1 MLQRSRRGAS
11 TLEEIAQ
18 RSGSARLRLRWRW
31 CGARFQKVNF
41 RHMKHSKKKE
51 EQAPVS
57 EQDVMGSEND
67 FAPDGNAGS
76 AEPGDASFDASGG
89 TAAADGSGAAG
100 AANAGV
106 TGSSD
111 LASERDKYLRLAAEY
126 DNYRK
131 RSAKERSDAGTRAQA
146 DLVRQLVEALDD
158 VARFAHVDPATT
170 DAATI
175 VQGVDMVEKKLLK
188 SLGAAGLEIINP
200 VGETFDP
207 ALHEAVAT
215 EPTSAREDDHVVSR
229 VYQPGYL
236 FKSQLLRP
244 ARVVVKQW
252 NG

>member
-1 MLQRSRRGAS
+1 MGSADDYAPGRAGNQGDGQVADPPFGTSTDASSGTESVSGSVESDDATGASEPGVAETRRG
-11 TLEEIAQ
+11 
-18 RSGSARLRLRWRW
+18 
-31 CGARFQKVNF
+31 
-41 RHMKHSKKKE
+41 
-51 EQAPVS
+51 
-57 EQDVMGSEND
+57 
-67 FAPDGNAGS
+67 
-76 AEPGDASFDASGG
+76 GDA
-89 TAAADGSGAAG
+89 AA
-100 AANAGV
+100 
-106 TGSSD
+106 
-111 LASERDKYLRLAAEY
+111 ERDKYLRLAAEY

-131 RSAKERSDAGTRAQA
+131 RAAKERQDAGSRAQA
-146 DLVRQLVEALDD
+146 ELVRELIDALDD

-170 DAATI
+170 DAGTI

-188 SLGAAGLEIINP
+188 ALGGAGLEVINP

-215 EPTSAREDDHVVSR
+215 EPTSAKEDDHVVSR

>member
-1 MLQRSRRGAS
+1 MR
-11 TLEEIAQ
+11 
-18 RSGSARLRLRWRW
+18 
-31 CGARFQKVNF
+31 
-41 RHMKHSKKKE
+41 HSKKKG
-51 EQAPVS
+51 EQAPLS

-67 FAPDGNAGS
+67 FAPGGNAAG
-76 AEPGDASFDASGG
+76 AEGVDPSFDGSGG
-89 TAAADGSGAAG
+89 TAAADGSGAVG
-100 AANAGV
+100 AANEGATDTRPADSDIAG
-106 TGSSD
+106 
-111 LASERDKYLRLAAEY
+111 EREKYLRLAAEY

-146 DLVRQLVEALDD
+146 DLVRQLIEALDD

-170 DAATI
+170 DAATV

-188 SLGAAGLEIINP
+188 SLGSAGLEIINP

-215 EPTSAREDDHVVSR
+215 EPTSAREDDHVVAR
-229 VYQPGYL
+229 VYQPGYV

>member
-1 MLQRSRRGAS
+1 MR
-11 TLEEIAQ
+11 
-18 RSGSARLRLRWRW
+18 
-31 CGARFQKVNF
+31 
-41 RHMKHSKKKE
+41 HSKKKG
-51 EQAPVS
+51 EQAPLS
-57 EQDVMGSEND
+57 EQVMGSEND
-67 FAPDGNAGS
+67 FAPGGNAAGEEG
-76 AEPGDASFDASGG
+76 ADPSFDSSGG
-89 TAAADGSGAAG
+89 TAAADGSGATDTASLD
-100 AANAGV
+100 A
-106 TGSSD
+106 TESRPSD
-111 LASERDKYLRLAAEY
+111 SDVALEREKYLRLAAEY

-146 DLVRQLVEALDD
+146 DLVRQLIEALDD

-170 DAATI
+170 DAATV

-188 SLGAAGLEIINP
+188 SLGSAGLEIINP

-229 VYQPGYL
+229 VYQPGYV

>member
-1 MLQRSRRGAS
+1 
-11 TLEEIAQ
+11 
-18 RSGSARLRLRWRW
+18 
-31 CGARFQKVNF
+31 
-41 RHMKHSKKKE
+41 MKHSKKKTE
-51 EQAPVS
+51 HSPLPD
-57 EQDVMGSEND
+57 QDAMGSAD
-67 FAPDGNAGS
+67 DYAPGATQGDGQSGDPAFASS
-76 AEPGDASFDASGG
+76 AEV
-89 TAAADGSGAAG
+89 AADADPNASSGDPSPTS
-100 AANAGV
+100 ANAAPAE
-106 TGSSD
+106 TTSDSS
-111 LASERDKYLRLAAEY
+111 ASAERDRYLRLAAEY

-131 RSAKERSDAGTRAQA
+131 RSARERQDAGTRAQA

-170 DAATI
+170 DATTV

-188 SLGAAGLEIINP
+188 ALGNAGLEVINP

-215 EPTSAREDDHVVSR
+215 EPTSAKEDDHVVSR

>member
-1 MLQRSRRGAS
+1 
-11 TLEEIAQ
+11 
-18 RSGSARLRLRWRW
+18 
-31 CGARFQKVNF
+31 
-41 RHMKHSKKKE
+41 MKHSKKKHE
-51 EQAPVS
+51 ETPLA
-57 EQDVMGSEND
+57 EDAIGSEND
-67 FAPDGNAGS
+67 FAPGGNTDASRG
-76 AEPGDASFDASGG
+76 GDSSFDASGA
-89 TAAADGSGAAG
+89 TAAADGSGAADTPNGG
-100 AANAGV
+100 AADNRADVG
-106 TGSSD
+106 
-111 LASERDKYLRLAAEY
+111 SERDKYLRLAAEY

-131 RSAKERSDAGTRAQA
+131 RSAKERQDAGTRAQS
-146 DLVRQLVEALDD
+146 DLVRQLIEALDD

-170 DAATI
+170 DAGTI

-188 SLGAAGLEIINP
+188 ALGGAGLEIINP

-229 VYQPGYL
+229 VYQPGYV

>member
-1 MLQRSRRGAS
+1 MR
-11 TLEEIAQ
+11 
-18 RSGSARLRLRWRW
+18 
-31 CGARFQKVNF
+31 
-41 RHMKHSKKKE
+41 HSKKKTE
-51 EQAPVS
+51 SAQLPEQ
-57 EQDVMGSEND
+57 ETMGSAD
-67 FAPDGNAGS
+67 DYAPGASQGDGQSGEPAFS
-76 AEPGDASFDASGG
+76 SSADAAAEPAAPATDPASDTSRAE
-89 TAAADGSGAAG
+89 TD
-100 AANAGV
+100 V
-106 TGSSD
+106 
-111 LASERDKYLRLAAEY
+111 ASERDRYLRLAAEY

-131 RSAKERSDAGTRAQA
+131 RSMKERQDAGARAQG

-158 VARFAHVDPATT
+158 VARFAHIDPATT
-170 DAATI
+170 DATTI

-188 SLGAAGLEIINP
+188 ALGSAGLEIINP

-229 VYQPGYL
+229 VYQPGYV

>member
-1 MLQRSRRGAS
+1 MR
-11 TLEEIAQ
+11 
-18 RSGSARLRLRWRW
+18 
-31 CGARFQKVNF
+31 
-41 RHMKHSKKKE
+41 HSKKKTGD
-51 EQAPVS
+51 APLPD
-57 EQDVMGSEND
+57 QDAMGSAD
-67 FAPDGNAGS
+67 DYAPGASQGDGQSGEPAFSDS
-76 AEPGDASFDASGG
+76 A
-89 TAAADGSGAAG
+89 AAG
-100 AANAGV
+100 ADSATAGDA
-106 TGSSD
+106 TSETETNRPGSD
-111 LASERDKYLRLAAEY
+111 VAAERDKYLRLAAEY

-131 RSAKERSDAGTRAQA
+131 RSAKERQDAGTRAQA
-146 DLVRQLVEALDD
+146 DLVRNLVEALDD
-158 VARFAHVDPATT
+158 VARFAHVDPAST
-170 DAATI
+170 DAGTI

-188 SLGAAGLEIINP
+188 ALGNAGLEIINP

>member
-1 MLQRSRRGAS
+1 
-11 TLEEIAQ
+11 
-18 RSGSARLRLRWRW
+18 
-31 CGARFQKVNF
+31 
-41 RHMKHSKKKE
+41 MKHSKKKGGDT
-51 EQAPVS
+51 PLPD
-57 EQDVMGSEND
+57 QDAMGSAD
-67 FAPDGNAGS
+67 DYAPGGS
-76 AEPGDASFDASGG
+76 ASQGDGAR
-89 TAAADGSGAAG
+89 ADGADEGEGNGAAG
-100 AANAGV
+100 DPQFS
-106 TGSSD
+106 GSSD
-111 LASERDKYLRLAAEY
+111 SGADTRAARAAAETGAADPAETGTERDRYLRLAAEY

-131 RSAKERSDAGTRAQA
+131 RSAKERQDAGSRAQA
-146 DLVRQLVEALDD
+146 DLVRTLVEALDD
-158 VARFAHVDPATT
+158 VARFAHIDPAST
-170 DAATI
+170 DANTV

-188 SLGAAGLEIINP
+188 ALGNAGLEVINP